1 VGNRVHAAL
10 LPSVTGALAGTGA
23 YLLLD
28 RVDAAHRRLAA
39 DAAEQALAID
49 ELRRFSEA
57 SVLDEAL
64 RLGPETSRLS
74 RTTIA
79 RRILVSELACLL
91 RLPDR
96 TMETLIGVSTNLIHT
111 LPATFAVLHAGGISY
126 RHAAVLV
133 DQTAGLTAENTA
145 ALERTVLGSAGEL
158 TVSQFTQKTRKARE
172 RLDAESIPAR
182 HERGVADRA
191 LFYEPAAD
199 GMAWLSIFLP
209 AAQAAG
215 DLHEGHQRR
224 HGPAGTE
231 RVADVDPVAGGR
243 VQRPDPRQPGRPW
256 PRAGSGSRFT
266 GVKPDVF
273 LLVPAL
279 TLLGR
284 SDEPAILEGYGPI
297 DLRTAKQLA
306 GRAKSFLRILTHPE
320 TGTFLSLGRTRYKPP
335 KDLRTLIRLRDGTCR
350 SPNCTRNAAHTDI
363 DHSIDWGGGNNGE
376 TNITNL
382 ASLCPKHHRD
392 KHEIGWRYVQ
402 NENGTLHWTSPMG
415 RVYDTEPENRMG
427 LASAPATAPATGSAD
442 TTTTDT
448 TDTADT
454 AETTPAIPE
463 DDPPPF

>member
-1 VGNRVHAAL
+1 MSVGARKVRGMKEHQER
-10 LPSVTGALAGTGA
+10 
-23 YLLLD
+23 YDELLD
-28 RVDAAHRRLAA
+28 RVDAAHKRLAA
-39 DAAEQALAID
+39 VAAEQALAID

-57 SVLDEAL
+57 SVHDEAL

-96 TMETLIGVSTNLIHT
+96 TIENLIGVSTNLIHT
-111 LPATFAVLHAGGISY
+111 LPATFAALQAGGISY
-126 RHAAVLV
+126 RHAAGLV
-133 DQTAGLTAENTA
+133 DQTAGLSDENTA
-145 ALERTVLGSAGEL
+145 ELERAVLGSAGEL

-172 RLDAESIPAR
+172 RLDPESIPAR

-199 GMAWLSIFLP
+199 GMAWLSLFLP
-209 AAQAAG
+209 AAQAAAIYTRVTNVAIA
-215 DLHEGHQRR
+215 LQ
-224 HGPAGTE
+224 GPTE
-231 RVADVDPVAGGR
+231 SRTLTQLRADVFSDLILDIDGNRIGK
-243 VQRPDPRQPGRPW
+243 
-256 PRAGSGSRFT
+256 GSRFT

-297 DLRTAKQLA
+297 DIRTAKQLA
-306 GRAKSFLRILTHPE
+306 GKAKSFLRILTHPE
-320 TGTFLSLGRTRYKPP
+320 TGTMLSLGRTRYKPP
-335 KDLRTLIRLRDGTCR
+335 KDLKTLLRLRDGTCR

-376 TNITNL
+376 TNLTNL
-382 ASLCPKHHRD
+382 ASLCPKHHAA

-402 NENGTLHWTSPMG
+402 DEKGILHWTSPMG
-415 RVYDTEPENRMG
+415 RVYDTEPENRLG
-427 LASAPATAPATGSAD
+427 PAPAAESA
-442 TTTTDT
+442 
-448 TDTADT
+448 DTADT
-454 AETTPAIPE
+454 APAIPD